1 MIARRDVI
9 TLLGGAAVGWPL
21 AARAQQDGRL
31 WRIGLI
37 GSASLATQGQWVA
50 LFAQRLRE
58 LGWIEGRGLALEIR
72 WAEGSNERA
81 AEIAAELVR
90 LKVDVMVPVGT
101 PEAVATERATSAIP
115 IVFVAVGDPL
125 GTGLVTSLAR
135 PGGNAT
141 GLSNQ
146 MTDTSTKRLELLR
159 NVVPNLKRLAIMG
172 NVNNPVPAQEM
183 DEVQSAAGTL
193 GLAPVRFE
201 IRQADDI
208 APAFEALK
216 GRAEALYVATDGLTL
231 SNRIAINTLALFTR
245 MPAVHGNREML
256 EGGGLMSFGSSI
268 PALFRRAAEIVD
280 KILRGAK
287 PGDIPVEQ
295 PTKFELIINMKT
307 AKALGLA
314 IPSSVQLQA
323 DEVVE

>member
-1 MIARRDVI
+1 MRRRDFI
-9 TLLGGAAVGWPL
+9 TLLGGAAAWPL

-31 WRIGLI
+31 RRIGVI
-37 GSASLATQGQWVA
+37 GAASLATQGQLVGN
-50 LFAQRLRE
+50 FAQRLRD
-58 LGWIEGRGLALEIR
+58 LGWIEDRSLALEVR

-90 LKVDVMVPVGT
+90 LKVDVIVTIGT
-101 PEAVATERATSAIP
+101 PEAAAAERATSAIP
-115 IVFVAVGDPL
+115 IVFVLVGDPL

-135 PGGNAT
+135 PGGNFT

-146 MTDTSTKRLELLR
+146 ATDTSTKRLELLR
-159 NVVPNLKRLAIMG
+159 EVVPGLRRLAIMG
-172 NVNNPVPAQEM
+172 NVNSPVPVLEM
-183 DEVQSAAGTL
+183 AEVQAAAQAL
-193 GLAPVRFE
+193 GLATVRSE

-216 GRAEALYVATDGLTL
+216 GRVDALYVATEGLL
-231 SNRIAINTLALFTR
+231 SSNRIVINTLALFTR
-245 MPAVHGNREML
+245 MPTVHGNREML
-256 EGGGLMSFGSSI
+256 EGGGLMSFGASQ
-268 PALFRRAAEIVD
+268 PVLFRRAAEIVD
-280 KILRGAK
+280 KILRGAN

-295 PTKFELIINMKT
+295 PTKFELVVNMKT

-314 IPSSVQLQA
+314 VPSSVQLQA